1 MSEFLIDVRR
11 ILTHLARISIA
22 APAVQIAVGFLLA
35 NPNRVRFV
43 SQIGDASGLAMAI
56 SVHRRIEIPL
66 APWQGFINGVPVPDP
81 LLWIEAASGKS
92 NDVIAIRVSTD
103 DLELIQSLAPM
114 VVKDEERHRRAELTD
129 RVQNLRQ
136 ELDRALDLYNEVRH
150 VMEVDQ
156 DRQTELTKFLG
167 IAEQEMQGIGQ
178 ELKALRT
185 RLESA
190 EENS

>member
-1 MSEFLIDVRR
+1 MSEFLTDVRR

-43 SQIGDASGLAMAI
+43 SQIGDVPGLTMAI

-81 LLWIEAASGKS
+81 LLWIEAASSKH
-92 NDVIAIRVSTD
+92 NDVISIRISTD
-103 DLELIQSLAPM
+103 DLELVQRLAPM
-114 VVKDEERHRRAELTD
+114 VVKDEERHRHSELTD
-129 RVQNLRQ
+129 RVKSLRQ
-136 ELDRALDLYNEVRH
+136 DLDRALDLYNEVRH

-178 ELKALRT
+178 ELKSLRT
-185 RLESA
+185 RLEST
-190 EENS
+190 EEHE